1 MVFRDRQE
9 AGRLLAERL
18 AGLRES
24 LPVVLGLPRGG
35 VPVAFEIAQALRAP
49 LDVLLVRKIGVP
61 WQPELAL
68 GAISDGE
75 EPELFIDE
83 QLKTLLEI
91 DEEYIADARKRAIA
105 EIERRRTEFRAGQ
118 PAIDV
123 SGRVAIVVDD
133 GIATGATTRVALR
146 ALRRRK
152 PSRVIL
158 AVPVAPP
165 DSLAGLRSE
174 ADEIVCLEKPEDMGA
189 VGLYY
194 RDFRQTTD
202 QEVTDLLARARRDL
216 AGAPAPERK

>member
-1 MVFRDRQE
+1 MVFNDRRE

-18 AGLRES
+18 AGFRES

-49 LDVLLVRKIGVP
+49 LDVMLVRKIGVP

-68 GAISDGE
+68 GAVSDGA

-83 QLKTLLEI
+83 QLKSLLEI
-91 DEEYIADARKRAIA
+91 DDDYVADARKREVA
-105 EIERRRTEFRAGQ
+105 EIERRRTAYRQGRPPVEVA
-118 PAIDV
+118 
-123 SGRVAIVVDD
+123 GRVVIVVDD

-152 PSRVIL
+152 PSRLVL

-165 DSLAGLRSE
+165 DSLAGLRIE
-174 ADEIVCLEKPEDMGA
+174 ADEIVCLETPEDMGA

-202 QEVTDLLARARRDL
+202 QEVTDLLARSRQE
-216 AGAPAPERK
+216 PA

>member
-1 MVFRDRQE
+1 MVFRDRRE

-18 AGLRES
+18 AGLREAS
-24 LPVVLGLPRGG
+24 PVILGLPRGG
-35 VPVAFEIAQALRAP
+35 VPVAFEIAEALRAP

-68 GAISDGE
+68 GAVSDGAQ
-75 EPELFIDE
+75 PEIFIDE
-83 QLKTLLEI
+83 QLKALFEI
-91 DEEYIADARKRAIA
+91 DEDYVAQACERALA
-105 EIERRRTEFRAGQ
+105 EIERRRAEFRAGR
-118 PAIDV
+118 PSVDV
-123 SGRVAIVVDD
+123 AGRVAVVVDD

-174 ADEIVCLEKPEDMGA
+174 VDEIVCLETPEAMGA

-202 QEVTDLLARARRDL
+202 REVQELLDRAAQDRGRR
-216 AGAPAPERK
+216 A